1 MKIWTCMIVV
11 AMVATMGYGFV
22 IPDNVECQDLI
33 GDEKLPDYCIPYLGD
48 GRYLPYEDS
57 VIGMTMYDYQANA
70 NCGQRLKVDDLDQAH
85 INWMWQQY
93 PTPTSRYIAWNARY
107 VDGSFYGETQ
117 ASATWSG
124 YPYLDVTADA
134 NPEDQRTVIAYHWN
148 EGAGYYSWIDIDG
161 GNLWGAFGPP
171 TSPEVV
177 THIWPKMCVASN
189 NNIIIVSGNQ
199 NYDTH
204 HMYLTTDM
212 GDTWTWLA
220 DYDSCTQMSQ
230 FPRRSQNSNKV
241 VHAWTRS
248 GDLAN
253 VKQWSLDVVY
263 HISTDNGATWGTP
276 VNITNYTMPY
286 QMVNGDSAI
295 WAFGSSCPVFDSN
308 DNLHIVWSVSLGWV
322 EANTPYGGDR
332 AKIFHWS
339 EATGNTNLVSSPSTF
354 YNDPDGWWLEGSV
367 GGDPYYHGGCAGSW
381 QMVADRPQLVIDLSN
396 NDLYCLWQGNADST
410 DCSAG
415 GFLNGE
421 LYASYSSDGGATWSD
436 YTNLTNTPS
445 HGAAPG
451 ACFDED
457 YFTAN
462 PFVVNDS
469 IWVTFIED
477 KDAGGGVLDPA
488 QGALTDNPVHCWVF
502 PKEYAQPGIEE
513 HNNSVPVTTALNLYP
528 NPAANGSAVSYT
540 MIRSGNVSLNLFDAT
555 GRLISNLDT
564 GNKVAGTY
572 NVDID
577 TRELANGTYFVILD
591 TEVKNVTRSL
601 VIIH

>member
-1 MKIWTCMIVV
+1 MKICTCMIVV

-22 IPDNVECQDLI
+22 IPGNVECQDVI

-57 VIGMTMYDYQANA
+57 VIGMTAYDFQANA

-85 INWMWQQY
+85 INWMWQNY
-93 PTPTSRYIAWNARY
+93 PGQETRYIAWNARY
-107 VDGSFYGETQ
+107 ADGSFYGETS
-117 ASATWSG
+117 ASQSWSG

-134 NPEDQRTVIAYHWN
+134 NPDDQRTVIAYHYN
-148 EGAGYYSWIDIDG
+148 PGTGYYSWIDVDG
-161 GNLWGAFGPP
+161 GNLWGAWQSNVS
-171 TSPEVV
+171 SPEVAQY
-177 THIWPKMCVASN
+177 IWPKMCVASN
-189 NNIIIVSGNQ
+189 NNIIIVTGDES
-199 NYDTH
+199 YDSH
-204 HMYLTTDM
+204 HMFLTTDM
-212 GDTWTWLA
+212 GGTWTLLA
-220 DYDSCTQMSQ
+220 HYDSCTQMSQ
-230 FPRRSQNSNKV
+230 FPRRSQNSDKV
-241 VHAWTRS
+241 VHAWTQS
-248 GDLAN
+248 MDLEN
-253 VKQWSLDVVY
+253 SKQWCLDVMY
-263 HISTDNGATWGTP
+263 QISTDNGVTWGTP
-276 VNITNYTMPY
+276 VNITNYTPPY
-286 QMVNGDSAI
+286 TMVNGDSAP
-295 WAFGSSCPVFDSN
+295 WAFGSACPVFDSN
-308 DNLHIVWSVSLGWV
+308 DNLHIVWSVSLGRLISN
-322 EANTPYGGDR
+322 ELLGGDR
-332 AKIFHWS
+332 CKIFHWS

-354 YNDPDGWWLEGSV
+354 YNDPDGWWIEGSV
-367 GGDPYYHGGCAGSW
+367 GGDPYYHGGCAGNW

-396 NDLYCLWQGNADST
+396 NDLYCFWQGNADST

-421 LYASYSSDGGATWSD
+421 LYGSYSSDGGATWTD
-436 YTNLTNTPS
+436 YHNLTNTPS

-451 ACFDED
+451 TCFDED

-469 IWVTFIED
+469 IWLTYIED
-477 KDAGGGVLDPA
+477 KDAGMVP
-488 QGALTDNPVHCWVF
+488 QGQGSLTDNPVHCWVF
-502 PKEYAQPGIEE
+502 PKGYVPGIEE
-513 HNNSVPVTTALNLYP
+513 HNATVPVTTALNLYP

-540 MIRSGNVSLNLFDAT
+540 LARSGSVSLNLFDAT

-591 TEVKNVTRSL
+591 TPIEKVSRSL